1 MICLSTVGLDAC
13 CQFTGLSLADLLFWK
28 KRPYFVC
35 HRPSV
40 CAELLKK
47 RRLLRMTDDLFRNPA
62 APLKSK
68 SVVLKQQEA
77 KLEFNI
83 SQFKRVYLTKN
94 QVELND
100 KSMPPLSAD
109 VHE

>member
-94 QVELND
+94 QV
-100 KSMPPLSAD
+100 S
-109 VHE
+109 

>member
-1 MICLSTVGLDAC
+1 
-13 CQFTGLSLADLLFWK
+13 
-28 KRPYFVC
+28 
-35 HRPSV
+35 
-40 CAELLKK
+40 
-47 RRLLRMTDDLFRNPA
+47 MTDDLFRNPA